1 MSMGRKRSYE
11 DDDGRTIADMSG
23 VSRQPVFLP
32 RLPGRPRAANAPA
45 PPAARGEQS
54 RPWEETGLS
63 KKEQLWYM
71 LGALKAA
78 LLIAL
83 AFIGGLGLVVLL
95 FVLAT

>member
-1 MSMGRKRSYE
+1 MSMRKNRTYE

-32 RLPGRPRAANAPA
+32 RLSGPPRAGNTPARPA
-45 PPAARGEQS
+45 PREESS
-54 RPWEETGLS
+54 RPWEETGLT

-83 AFIGGLGLVVLL
+83 AFIGGLGVIVLL
-95 FVLAT
+95 FFLSA